1 MPRRTDLERI
11 LVLGAGPIVIGQG
24 CEFDYSGTQGIRA
37 LRSEGYEV
45 VLVNSNPATIMTDPE
60 LADRTYIEPLDHR
73 AVRAIVEKERPDAI
87 LPTLGG
93 QTALNLALGLA
104 DDGVLER
111 LGVELLGARPESIR
125 KAEDRASFK
134 AAMDEI
140 GLECPRAT
148 LAKSVGEARAA
159 ARELGFPLVL
169 RPSFTLGGTGG
180 GIVRSEA
187 ELEAKTMLALDESPT
202 HEVLVEESLL
212 GWKEFELEVIRDL
225 ADNFIV
231 VCAIENLDPLGVH
244 TGDSITVAPAMTLT
258 DKEYQ
263 RLRDS
268 ARAIMSEIGVTTGG
282 ANVQFAVRPSDG
294 AVRVIEMNP
303 RVSRSSALASKA
315 TGYPIAKI
323 ATKLAVGYRLDELR
337 NDLTG
342 TSAAF
347 EPALDYV
354 VVKWPR
360 FAFEKFPD
368 ADDALGTQMKSVG
381 ETMAIGRTFA
391 EAIQKAARGLET
403 GWTGLS
409 LPAAATGGAQG
420 KSVDTGPPSLDQL
433 LALAARPN
441 ERRLLHLVDA
451 LRRGASDRAIVEA
464 TAIDPWFVAQLRRIV
479 DAERAVKEGGKT
491 GLADARRVLRYKRLG
506 MSDARLAELVDLK
519 EADVRELR
527 EDLGVRPTFSRI
539 DTCAAEM
546 PGTTPYL
553 YSTWEDASDEVAL
566 GDTVGG
572 SPPKAKVVVL
582 GAGPNRIGQ
591 GIEFDY
597 CCVHAVS
604 AARELGFEAIMI
616 NSNPETVS
624 TDYDIADRLYFEPIT
639 LETVLAICDAEK
651 PAGVLVQ
658 LGGQT
663 PLRLAKAL
671 AARGVKLL
679 GTSADAIDR
688 AEDRGRFDEV
698 LDKLGLARPAS
709 AVAAQRE
716 DVHAAAN
723 RLGWPVLVR
732 PSYVLGGRAMKVA
745 RNSEELDAHLARMPI
760 DTSDGSVILVD
771 RFLEDAIE
779 VDVDCVSDGERVVIG
794 AVMEHLERA
803 GIHSGDSAT
812 VLPPF
817 SFDSDVVVEIER
829 IVRAIAL
836 DLGVVG
842 LMNAQ
847 LAVKGSRVYVLEV
860 NPRASRTVPFVSKA
874 TGVPLARIATKVM
887 LGKTLDEL
895 GIVDPPLG
903 RHVAAKECVFPFRR
917 LPGADT
923 ILGPEM
929 RSTGEVMGVGET
941 VARAYGK
948 ALRGIGVQLHL
959 PTEPTK
965 LLLAVSAAD
974 RADAFDIARRLRA
987 LGFTIATDIATGR
1000 ALAGSRIPCE
1010 PLASAAAEAALRSG
1024 EISLAVITATGDDEI
1039 ARTRPLRT
1047 AALARRV
1054 PCFTTT
1060 ALARAACSA
1069 LEEDTTHE
1077 RVRSLQEWYAQA

>member
-37 LRSEGYEV
+37 LRAEGYEV

-73 AVRAIVEKERPDAI
+73 AVRAIVEKERPNAI

-104 DDGVLER
+104 DDGILDR
-111 LGVELLGARPESIR
+111 FGIELLGARPESIR
-125 KAEDRASFK
+125 KAEDRALFK
-134 AAMDEI
+134 AAMDKI

-148 LAKSVGEARAA
+148 VARTVDEARVA
-159 ARELGFPLVL
+159 ARDLGFPLVL

-187 ELEAKTMLALDESPT
+187 ELEAKTLLALSESPT

-212 GWKEFELEVIRDL
+212 GWKEFELEVIRDPF
-225 ADNFIV
+225 DNFIV

-263 RLRDS
+263 RLRDA
-268 ARAIMSEIGVTTGG
+268 ARAVMSEIGVTTGG
-282 ANVQFAVRPSDG
+282 ANVQFAVRPNDG

-323 ATKLAVGYRLDELR
+323 ATKLAIGYRLDELR

-360 FAFEKFPD
+360 FAFDKFPD

-381 ETMAIGRTFA
+381 ETMAIGRTFT
-391 EAIQKAARGLET
+391 EAVQKAARGLET
-403 GWTGLS
+403 GLTGLS
-409 LPAAATGGAQG
+409 FPALPPGSAKPAT
-420 KSVDTGPPSLDQL
+420 SLENIL
-433 LALAARPN
+433 ELAARPN
-441 ERRLLHLVDA
+441 DRRLLHVVDA
-451 LRRGASDRAIVEA
+451 LRGGATDEAIVAA
-464 TAIDPWFVAQLRRIV
+464 TSIDRWFIAQLRRIV
-479 DAERAVKEGGKT
+479 DAERAVKEGGKRALT
-491 GLADARRVLRYKRLG
+491 DPIRVAHYKRLG
-506 MSDARLAELVDLK
+506 ISDARLAELIDVK
-519 EADVRELR
+519 EDDVRNLR
-527 EDLGVRPTFSRI
+527 ETLGVRPTFSRV

-553 YSTWEDASDEVAL
+553 YATWEAESDEPA
-566 GDTVGG
+566 GATTDGER
-572 SPPKAKVVVL
+572 PKQKVVVL

-597 CCVHAVS
+597 CCVHAVN
-604 AARELGFEAIMI
+604 AARELGFETIMI

-639 LETVLAICDAEK
+639 FETVIAICDAEK

-663 PLRLAKAL
+663 PLRLAKRL
-671 AARGVKLL
+671 AAHGIKLL
-679 GTSADAIDR
+679 GTSAEAIDR

-698 LDKLGLARPAS
+698 LEKLGLARPAS

-716 DVHAAAN
+716 DVHAAAD

-732 PSYVLGGRAMKVA
+732 PSYVLGGRAMKIA
-745 RNSEELDAHLARMPI
+745 RNAEELDAHLARMPV
-760 DTSDGSVILVD
+760 DTEGGSVILVD
-771 RFLEDAIE
+771 RFLDDAIE
-779 VDVDCVSDGERVVIG
+779 VDVDCVSDGKRVVIG

-817 SFDSDVVVEIER
+817 SLTADVVDEIER

-836 DLGVVG
+836 ELGVVG

-847 LAVKGSRVYVLEV
+847 LAVKGSRVFVLEV

-874 TGVPLARIATKVM
+874 TGIPLARIATKVM
-887 LGKTLDEL
+887 LGKSLDEL
-895 GIVDPPLG
+895 GIFDPPLG
-903 RHVAAKECVFPFRR
+903 RHVAAKECVFPFRK

-948 ALRGIGVQLHL
+948 ALRGIGVQLHV

-987 LGFTIATDIATGR
+987 LGFTIVTDTATGQ

-1010 PLASAAAEAALRSG
+1010 SLTSEAAEAALRRG
-1024 EISLAVITATGDDEI
+1024 DVSLAIITAAGDDEI

>member
-1 MPRRTDLERI
+1 MPRRTDLKKI

-37 LRSEGYEV
+37 LRAEGYEV
-45 VLVNSNPATIMTDPE
+45 ILINSNPATIMTDPE
-60 LADRTYIEPLDHR
+60 LADRTYVEPLDVR
-73 AVRAIVEKERPDAI
+73 AVRAIVEKERPSAI

-93 QTALNLALGLA
+93 QTGLNLALALA
-104 DDGVLER
+104 DDGTLEKY
-111 LGVELLGARPESIR
+111 GVELLGARPDAIR
-125 KAEDRASFK
+125 KAEDRALFK
-134 AAMDEI
+134 AAMEKI

-148 LAKSVGEARAA
+148 VARTIEEARAMIA
-159 ARELGFPLVL
+159 ELGLPLVL

-180 GIVRSEA
+180 GIVHTEA
-187 ELEAKTMLALDESPT
+187 ELEAKVAVALAESPT

-212 GWKEFELEVIRDL
+212 GWKEFELEVIRDK

-231 VCAIENLDPLGVH
+231 VCTIENLDPLGVH

-263 RLRDS
+263 RLRDA
-268 ARAIMSEIGVTTGG
+268 ARAVMSEIGVETGG

-323 ATKLAVGYRLDELR
+323 ATKLAIGYTLDELR

-347 EPALDYV
+347 EPTIDYV

-360 FAFEKFPD
+360 FAFDKFPD

-391 EAIQKAARGLET
+391 EALNKAARGLET
-403 GWTGLS
+403 GLTGLS
-409 LPAAATGGAQG
+409 PASRTERT
-420 KSVDTGPPSLDQL
+420 KEEL
-433 LALAARPN
+433 LALAARPSD
-441 ERRLLHLVDA
+441 RRLLYVVDA
-451 LRRGASDRAIVEA
+451 LRAGATEKEIADG
-464 TAIDPWFVAQLRRIV
+464 TAIDPWFVAQLQRIV
-479 DAERAVKEGGKT
+479 NVEAEVRSGGLDGLRARMLAFKRV
-491 GLADARRVLRYKRLG
+491 GL
-506 MSDARLAELVDLK
+506 SDARLAELVGATED
-519 EADVRELR
+519 AVRELR
-527 EDLGVRPTFSRI
+527 LAVGVLPTFARV

-546 PGTTPYL
+546 PGTTPYM
-553 YSTWEDASDEVAL
+553 YATWESESD
-566 GDTVGG
+566 DTVV
-572 SPPKAKVVVL
+572 SDKKKVIVL

-597 CCVHAVS
+597 CCVHAVG
-604 AARELGFEAIMI
+604 AVRELGFEAIMI

-639 LETVLAICDAEK
+639 LESVLAICAVEK
-651 PAGVLVQ
+651 PTGVLVQ

-663 PLRLAKAL
+663 PLKLARAL
-671 AARGVKLL
+671 AANGVPLL

-698 LDKLGLARPAS
+698 LEKLGFMRPAS
-709 AVAAQRE
+709 GTARTRE
-716 DVHAAAN
+716 EVHRTAE

-732 PSYVLGGRAMKVA
+732 PSYVLGGRAMKIA
-745 RNSEELDAHLARMPI
+745 RNRLELDEHLTKMMTETMREGA
-760 DTSDGSVILVD
+760 VILVD
-771 RFLEDAIE
+771 RFLDDAIE
-779 VDVDCVSDGERVVIG
+779 VDVDCVCDGKRVVIG

-817 SFDSDVVVEIER
+817 SLHSDVILEVER
-829 IVRAIAL
+829 VVRALAL
-836 DLGVVG
+836 ELGVVG
-842 LMNAQ
+842 LMNTQ
-847 LAVKGSRVYVLEV
+847 LAVKGSQVYVLEV

-874 TGVPLARIATKVM
+874 TGVPLARIATKLM

-895 GIVDPPLG
+895 GIEDAPLP
-903 RHVAAKECVFPFRR
+903 RHTAAKECVFPFKK
-917 LPGADT
+917 LPGVDT

-941 VARAYGK
+941 AARAYGK
-948 ALRGIGVQLHL
+948 ALRGIGVHL
-959 PTEPTK
+959 KVPRVDETSK
-965 LLLAVSAAD
+965 LLLVISEHD
-974 RADAFDIARRLRA
+974 RRDANDIARRFRS
-987 LGFTIATDIATGR
+987 LGFEIVAETKTAAILATYR
-1000 ALAGSRIPCE
+1000 LPCAPMTLE
-1010 PLASAAAEAALRSG
+1010 AAEAALRSG
-1024 EISLAVITATGDDEI
+1024 EIRLAVITAEGDEET
-1039 ARTRPLRT
+1039 ASTRPLRR
-1047 AALARRV
+1047 AALASGT

-1060 ALARAACSA
+1060 ALMRAAASS
-1069 LEEDTTHE
+1069 LEEDDGVDT
-1077 RVRSLQEWYAQA
+1077 VRSLQEWYALA

>member
-1 MPRRTDLERI
+1 MPRRADLRRI

-37 LRSEGYEV
+37 LRAEGYEV

-60 LADRTYIEPLDHR
+60 LADRTYVEPLDVR
-73 AVRAIVEKERPDAI
+73 AARAIVEKERPSAI

-93 QTALNLALGLA
+93 QTALNLALALEDEGTLA
-104 DDGVLER
+104 R
-111 LGVELLGARPESIR
+111 LGIELLGARPDAIR
-125 KAEDRASFK
+125 KAEDRALFK
-134 AAMDEI
+134 AAMERI
-140 GLECPRAT
+140 GLECPKAIV
-148 LAKSVGEARAA
+148 AKSIDEARAA
-159 ARELGFPLVL
+159 LRELGLPLIL

-180 GIVRSEA
+180 GIVRTES
-187 ELEAKTMLALDESPT
+187 ELEAKVALALSESPT

-212 GWKEFELEVIRDL
+212 GWKEFELEVIRDR

-231 VCAIENLDPLGVH
+231 VCTIENLDPLGVH

-263 RLRDS
+263 RLRDA
-268 ARAIMSEIGVTTGG
+268 ARAVMSEIGVETGG
-282 ANVQFAVRPSDG
+282 ANVQFAVRPNDG

-323 ATKLAVGYRLDELR
+323 ATKLAVGYSLDELR

-347 EPALDYV
+347 EPVLDYV

-360 FAFEKFPD
+360 FAFDKFPD

-391 EAIQKAARGLET
+391 EAVQKAARGLET
-403 GWTGLS
+403 GLDGLT
-409 LPAAATGGAQG
+409 PASAETDV
-420 KSVDTGPPSLDQL
+420 KRILEI
-433 LALAARPN
+433 AARPSD
-441 ERRLLHLVDA
+441 RRLFHVVDA
-451 LRRGASDRAIVEA
+451 LRAGAAHADVVAA
-464 TAIDPWFVAQLRRIV
+464 TAIDPWFIAQLQRIV
-479 DAERAVKEGGKT
+479 DAERNVVAGGRE
-491 GLADARRVLRYKRLG
+491 GLADAGRMLEHKRLG
-506 MSDARLAELVDLK
+506 LSDERLATLVGSTED
-519 EADVRELR
+519 EIRALR
-527 EDLGVRPTFSRI
+527 DAAGVKPTFSRV

-553 YSTWEDASDEVAL
+553 YATWESASDDEA
-566 GDTVGG
+566 
-572 SPPKAKVVVL
+572 SSEARRKPKVVVL

-597 CCVHAVS
+597 CCVHAVA
-604 AARELGFEAIMI
+604 AARELGFEAIMV

-639 LETVLAICDAEK
+639 LETVLAICDVEK
-651 PAGVLVQ
+651 PDGVLVQ

-663 PLRLAKAL
+663 PLRLANGL
-671 AARGVKLL
+671 AARGIHLF

-698 LDKLGLARPAS
+698 LEKLGLERPAS
-709 AVAAQRE
+709 GVARTRGE
-716 DVHAAAN
+716 VHATAE

-732 PSYVLGGRAMKVA
+732 PSYVLGGRAMKIA
-745 RNSEELDAHLARMPI
+745 RSAEELDAHLARMPF
-760 DTSDGSVILVD
+760 DGEGSVILVD
-771 RFLEDAIE
+771 RFLADAIE
-779 VDVDCVSDGERVVIG
+779 VDVDCVADGKRVVIG

-812 VLPPF
+812 VLPPL
-817 SFDSDVVVEIER
+817 SLRADIVDEIER
-829 IVRAIAL
+829 IVRALAL
-836 DLGVVG
+836 ELGAVG
-842 LMNAQ
+842 LMNTQ
-847 LAVKGSRVYVLEV
+847 LAVKDGRVYVLEV

-895 GIVDPPLG
+895 GITEAPLG
-903 RHVAAKECVFPFRR
+903 RHVAAKECVFPFKK

-941 VARAYGK
+941 AARAYSK
-948 ALRGIGVQLHL
+948 ALRAIGVQLRA
-959 PTEPTK
+959 PRPGDGAK
-965 LLLAVSAAD
+965 AFVAVSRSDRGAAVE
-974 RADAFDIARRLRA
+974 IARRLRA
-987 LGFTIATDIATGR
+987 IGFSIAADTETAA
-1000 ALAGSRIPCE
+1000 ALAASRLPSE
-1010 PLASAAAEAALRSG
+1010 PLSTEAAETALRDG
-1024 EISLAVITATGDDEI
+1024 AMAVAIVTAEGDEEV
-1039 ARTRPLRT
+1039 ARTRPLRR
-1047 AALARRV
+1047 AALARGI

-1060 ALARAACSA
+1060 ALARAGCSA
-1069 LEEDTTHE
+1069 LEEDDGTE
-1077 RVRSLQEWYAQA
+1077 RVRSLQEWYALA